1 MAQRCASLS
10 PRVFFPR
17 GIAKHPGEDWWMGED
32 KAWEQIKLETIE
44 MLDGKR
50 PTCPADALLG
60 VFWEGYLHKLVV
72 CMFTNRVSIQY
83 LE

>member
-1 MAQRCASLS
+1 
-10 PRVFFPR
+10 
-17 GIAKHPGEDWWMGED
+17 MGED